1 MNYSTVCFL
10 LQTKLC
16 IGIVLVATILQQP
29 CHGEPQKLTSDYNN
43 TSKPDEKPIVNK
55 ADVMQQWMEIWE
67 RNLAVWT
74 NQPRGYVTC
83 NPLRIERLLAGQTN
97 TVLAVQLTNAWE
109 RLQLA
114 CTNKPIKLN
123 EYIGQTLK
131 EKGGPKGDQAQFAQ
145 NFLTMLTCLPLAP
158 LMPPCIGVDP
168 DYRRSD
174 VLKWY
179 LMKEAIT
186 AAPYLIESGDT
197 LLDMA
202 SLIGDFR
209 ANAIKNFNF
218 NIGRLF
224 IQNYPANDRE
234 RIRLIYNWNIAM
246 LSYQRSIESLL
257 WQWSTCYEWN
267 IRNIASKLP
276 PEKRKV
282 FLDEIARRA
291 KSDAKEIELL
301 NKPLL

>member
-1 MNYSTVCFL
+1 MMNERNLCMSYSAACFL
-10 LQTKLC
+10 LKTKLC
-16 IGIVLVATILQQP
+16 IVIVLAATLLQQT
-29 CHGEPQKLTSDYNN
+29 CHGEMPSKTAADKSYPKTNEIPTVNISDVTSQRLK
-43 TSKPDEKPIVNK
+43 T
-55 ADVMQQWMEIWE
+55 WE

-74 NQPRGYVTC
+74 NRPRGYVTC
-83 NPLRIERLLAGQTN
+83 NPRRIERLLAGQTN
-97 TVLAVQLTNAWE
+97 NLLAVQLTNAWE

-202 SLIGDFR
+202 SLIGDFSSKIIQQMI
-209 ANAIKNFNF
+209 ANEY
-218 NIGRLF
+218 G
-224 IQNYPANDRE
+224 
-234 RIRLIYNWNIAM
+234 
-246 LSYQRSIESLL
+246 
-257 WQWSTCYEWN
+257 
-267 IRNIASKLP
+267 
-276 PEKRKV
+276 
-282 FLDEIARRA
+282 
-291 KSDAKEIELL
+291 
-301 NKPLL
+301 